1 MVGFLLY
8 LWNTKY
14 SLQIKVSHI
23 CLINELVDEC
33 NISFFISFSGYDAA
47 IAELLVPNQPLILI
61 FQKRY

>member
-33 NISFFISFSGYDAA
+33 NINFFISFPGYDAA

-61 FQKRY
+61 FQKRC